1 MRYVSLDL
9 ETTGLDP
16 SANKVI
22 EMAMV
27 LEDTAK
33 AKSVKVDKLPFFR
46 CYVKHDSALW
56 DAYCLKLHKHS
67 PAMAAQNIE
76 PLPAILEPGDFGSL
90 DGVPIYDWE
99 LATLRAID
107 WLAEHGFTREKGTQ
121 ATPAGK
127 NFGAFDRLF
136 LHPQLRGVFNRR
148 ALDPG
153 SLLVDWN
160 KTELPSLAD
169 LLGRE
174 PAHNALDDARDVV
187 TVLRRAY
194 K

>member
-9 ETTGLDP
+9 ETTGLEP
-16 SANKVI
+16 GINRVI

-27 LEDTAK
+27 LEDTSK
-33 AKSVKVDKLPFFR
+33 RTPVKDLPFFR
-46 CYVKHDSALW
+46 CYVKHKAAYW
-56 DAYCLKLHKHS
+56 DAYCLKLHRHA

-76 PLPAILEPGDFGSL
+76 ALPGLTEEGDFGSL
-90 DGVPIYDWE
+90 DGVPIYSWD
-99 LATLRAID
+99 LATTRAID
-107 WLAEHGFTREKGTQ
+107 WLASHGFTREKGKQ

-136 LHPQLRGVFNRR
+136 LDEELRSVFNRR

-153 SLLVDWN
+153 SLLVDWS
-160 KTELPSLAD
+160 KTELQSLAE

-174 PAHNALDDARDVV
+174 PAHNALDDARDVI